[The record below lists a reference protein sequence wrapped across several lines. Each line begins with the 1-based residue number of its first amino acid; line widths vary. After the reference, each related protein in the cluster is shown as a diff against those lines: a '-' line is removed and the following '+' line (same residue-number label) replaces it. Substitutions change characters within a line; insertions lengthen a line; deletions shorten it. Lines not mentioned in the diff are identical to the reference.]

1 VSYTLRAIANPISV
15 TAISGVICWM
25 IGRHDYFG
33 AGFLTVMMLAL
44 IADVASCRY
53 VRVRLDRASERRAR
67 DRRVIAR
74 LDSLCAMT
82 EARRLEYIE
91 LHNLVDEIDG
101 GRQTKLELQELLDRF
116 VKLAAQ
122 HARCLQI
129 CGAHTPALR
138 TQRVAD
144 HLDTIGEL
152 IRLVAGRLA
161 WARATARRA

>member
-15 TAISGVICWM
+15 TAISALICWM
-25 IGRHDYFG
+25 VGRHDYFG
-33 AGFLTVMMLAL
+33 ACFLTVMMLAL

-53 VRVRLDRASERRAR
+53 VRVRLDRASSRRAR
-67 DRRVIAR
+67 DRRVISR
-74 LDSLCAMT
+74 LDNLCAMS
-82 EARRLEYIE
+82 EARRLEYIQ
-91 LHNLVDEIDG
+91 LHNLVDEIDAG
-101 GRQTKLELQELLDRF
+101 LQAKLELQELLDRF

-122 HARCLQI
+122 HARCVQI
-129 CGAHTPALR
+129 CGAHTPSLR
-138 TQRVAD
+138 TQSIAD

>member
-15 TAISGVICWM
+15 TAISAVICWM

-53 VRVRLDRASERRAR
+53 VRIRLDRAAARRAR
-67 DRRVIAR
+67 QQRGVAR
-74 LDSLCAMT
+74 LDGLCAMT

-91 LHNLVDEIDG
+91 LHNLVDGIEPAL
-101 GRQTKLELQELLDRF
+101 QQKLELQDLLDRF
-116 VKLAAQ
+116 VKLGAQ

-129 CGAHTPALR
+129 CGAHTPSRR
-138 TQRVAD
+138 TQPIAD
-144 HLDTIGEL
+144 HLDTIAEL
-152 IRLVAGRLA
+152 VRLVADRFA